1 MFCLSLISILPL
13 HCVATAPAPVFIFS
27 SCYGNF
33 LFPPSSPQPGP
44 QTCLLYGPQG
54 HVIPSSLMALIQLWT
69 KPSHSPWLVDF
80 PRGAPGSPP
89 GLSSLPPPPLT
100 PGHALGTAQAHCSKI
115 LLGVC
120 CPSDSLVSKQVSL
133 LMPPWL
139 RSLSFQLPLPPGED
153 WKIVITIIMAL
164 FY

>member
-1 MFCLSLISILPL
+1 MATSSSHHPHLSPD
-13 HCVATAPAPVFIFS
+13 PRRVFS
-27 SCYGNF
+27 MG
-33 LFPPSSPQPGP
+33 LRV
-44 QTCLLYGPQG
+44 

-115 LLGVC
+115 PLGVC
-120 CPSDSLVSKQVSL
+120 CPSYSLVSKQVSL

-139 RSLSFQLPLPPGED
+139 HSLSFQLPLPPGED